1 MRKVMAK
8 DRKTFIKN
16 NKMSLISAIA
26 TSVTS
31 AFVGCLMLTQIAIAA
46 EYVLPISKARQ
57 HAEDIRHFIPDR
69 QIKFLNAGDKEF
81 IALFKEQTA
90 GLTKGTAIIVPDIE
104 QPIHK
109 QAAISGLYDKLTNYG
124 WNSLLLTMPDDLS
137 QIIDKEDSAKDPAT
151 DDNATDNVE
160 VGTVDEEPAT
170 DEQPK
175 SDAESTTETAEQTN
189 PNLQLKSFY
198 IDPIFSPEGSK
209 KISTEIQL
217 RLDAAWQL
225 ASGSPGYYLVI
236 CQGKSCAWIT
246 EIIANNR
253 QFMPDA
259 LIMISAFM
267 PQQDANQQLAE
278 RVANS
283 DYAIL
288 DLYQDADNS
297 WVLANVNI
305 RKILS
310 RKQFKVEYRQRKL
323 HVGTNYYGQ
332 QSRILK
338 EIYGFL
344 SSVGM

>member
-16 NKMSLISAIA
+16 NKMSPIRTI
-26 TSVTS
+26 VTLVTT
-31 AFVGCLMLTQIAIAA
+31 ALACCLLFMQLANAA
-46 EYVLPISKARQ
+46 EYVPPISKARQ
-57 HAEDIRHFIPDR
+57 HAEDIRHFIADE
-69 QIKFLNAGDKEF
+69 QIKFLTAGDQEF

-109 QAAISGLYDKLTNYG
+109 QAAISGLYDKLTDYG

-137 QIIDKEDSAKDPAT
+137 QIIEEETTPAT
-151 DDNATDNVE
+151 DENATDTVE
-160 VGTVDEEPAT
+160 VGTVDEPSSS
-170 DEQPK
+170 EQQTESEVDPK
-175 SDAESTTETAEQTN
+175 TEVAEKTN

-198 IDPIFSPEGSK
+198 IDPIFTPEGSK
-209 KISTEIQL
+209 KISTEIQR

-225 ASGSPGYYLVI
+225 AASSPGYYLVI

-246 EIIANNR
+246 EIIAQNR
-253 QFMPDA
+253 QFLPDA
-259 LIMISAFM
+259 LIMLSAFM
-267 PQQDANQQLAE
+267 PQQNENKKLAE
-278 RVANS
+278 SVANS

-288 DLYQDADNS
+288 DLYQYADNS
-297 WVLANVNI
+297 WVLANVDM
-305 RKILS
+305 RKKLA
-310 RKQFKVEYRQRKL
+310 RKYFKVDYRQRKL